1 MLANTLTNVD
11 VTFRLIG
18 GDILLT
24 SSQQA
29 LIEATAND
37 NDPFSPLNAVVS
49 RENSLWKNGHIPYI
63 FDSSLGEHKSHLI
76 VIEQTLWLIHTQII
90 QQGVLFLQR

>member
-1 MLANTLTNVD
+1 MSANTLTTLD
-11 VTFRLIG
+11 VTFHLIG

-37 NDPFSPLNAVVS
+37 NDPFSPLNAVIN
-49 RENSLWKNGHIPYI
+49 RENSLWKNSHVPYI
-63 FDSSLGEHKSHLI
+63 FDSSLGEHN
-76 VIEQTLWLIHTQII
+76 
-90 QQGVLFLQR
+90 